1 MQKRDYNTEQ
11 RRAMAERNEALPD
24 GSFPIANEA
33 DLKAAMQ
40 SIGRAKDPERAKA
53 HIRRRAKALGLSD
66 MLTPAFKP
74 GKVSKGDVYA
84 DLWDPPDLPIPCTPA
99 DLTPAMSATMPAPM
113 QDQFCA
119 VWNALAAPIPDGA
132 GMDDDRAFGLAM
144 DLLCYQH
151 GWTRRPDGSYARIAI
166 VADGMEYGE
175 EEEGMEKA
183 GRVLSAAN
191 EAKVRAAM
199 DALAGL
205 LATVETPPEE
215 EGMGKAAPV
224 SITFDLEKMAK
235 NDEKMQVFG
244 YGYVCKGDDGETV
257 VDLSQDVVD
266 MASLEQAAYA
276 GFSKL
281 FAGHMHKG
289 EAPASIITLSWS
301 DPEIRKVQGAV
312 DPGKKV
318 GLWTG
323 FQVHD
328 KGFWKDIKSG
338 KIAAFSIGGKG
349 VRSPIS

>member
-11 RRAMAERNEALPD
+11 RRAMAERGEALPD
-24 GSFPIANEA
+24 GSFPIANGD

-215 EGMGKAAPV
+215 EGMGKAAPL